1 MKKLTILMIT
11 GLLFSIPT
19 LVEAHCGTCGVGNKK
34 TIRSAAHSKKNDSK
48 STLNLSKAQQEKYD
62 RLQSQYDKDMAA
74 LKADFDKKVIGI
86 LTKDQ
91 QSTYQKK
98 ATKDCCSTKK

>member
-1 MKKLTILMIT
+1 MKKLTILIIT

-34 TIRSAAHSKKNDSK
+34 TVRSAGHSKKNDSK
-48 STLNLSKAQQEKYD
+48 SALNLSKAQQVKYD
-62 RLQSQYDKDMAA
+62 TLQSQYDKDMAA
-74 LKADFDKKVIGI
+74 LKANFDKKVMAI

-91 QSTYQKK
+91 QATYQKK
-98 ATKDCCSTKK
+98 ATKDCGSTKK